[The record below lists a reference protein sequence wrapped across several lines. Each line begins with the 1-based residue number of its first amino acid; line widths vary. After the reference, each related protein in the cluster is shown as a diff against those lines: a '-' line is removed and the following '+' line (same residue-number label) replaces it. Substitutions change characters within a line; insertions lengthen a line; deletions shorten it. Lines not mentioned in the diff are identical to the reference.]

1 MTSYYSALFFTA
13 FLPITVMLYGMAPR
27 RFRWAVL
34 LLASYGFFFAL
45 SGALIAFV
53 ALSTAVVYACAR
65 MMGAN
70 LAEKNRQLA
79 TASSGKRE
87 IREACKRKNRRIVFA
102 AVVANIGILAVLK
115 YSGFFG
121 LSLASTLA
129 AFGISID
136 LSIPSFALPIGISF
150 YTLMAVSYVVDV
162 YRERTKADKNLG
174 HVALFLAFFPG
185 IMEGPLSRY
194 NDVASSLIAGEP
206 LNRKNLYAGTLRIM
220 WGMAKK
226 IIVADRLNAFVKPV
240 FDNYG
245 SYDGGV
251 IALAA
256 ILYTIQLYCDFSG
269 TMDVAL
275 GMGRVFNV
283 TLPENFRQPF
293 FSRTAS
299 EFWQRW
305 HITLGLWFKDYVYY
319 PISLSKPCKMLTTKA
334 RKRFG
339 NRYGPLLASSVALF
353 CVWIGNGLWHG
364 AGSQYIFFGLYYF
377 VLIMAGGLIEP
388 PCARAAQH
396 FGIDR
401 NSWPY
406 RTFQTVRTLAIIFV
420 GELFFRSNSL
430 EAGLA
435 MMERIAGDFTIEAF
449 TTGSALQIGFGVGDG
464 LIVTLFMML
473 VLAVGVV
480 KERGCNLWEWATAQS
495 ALLRWSLVILLF
507 VGTVTFGAYGLD
519 YTPVDPMYAQF

>member
-162 YRERTKADKNLG
+162 SRTNEGRQEPWARGAVPGIFQESWKDRSADTTTLRPALSRANRLIERTCTPEPC
-174 HVALFLAFFPG
+174 ALCGAC
-185 IMEGPLSRY
+185 RRR
-194 NDVASSLIAGEP
+194 SS
-206 LNRKNLYAGTLRIM
+206 
-220 WGMAKK
+220 
-226 IIVADRLNAFVKPV
+226 
-240 FDNYG
+240 
-245 SYDGGV
+245 
-251 IALAA
+251 
-256 ILYTIQLYCDFSG
+256 
-269 TMDVAL
+269 
-275 GMGRVFNV
+275 
-283 TLPENFRQPF
+283 
-293 FSRTAS
+293 SRT
-299 EFWQRW
+299 
-305 HITLGLWFKDYVYY
+305 G
-319 PISLSKPCKMLTTKA
+319 
-334 RKRFG
+334 
-339 NRYGPLLASSVALF
+339 
-353 CVWIGNGLWHG
+353 
-364 AGSQYIFFGLYYF
+364 
-377 VLIMAGGLIEP
+377 
-388 PCARAAQH
+388 
-396 FGIDR
+396 
-401 NSWPY
+401 
-406 RTFQTVRTLAIIFV
+406 
-420 GELFFRSNSL
+420 
-430 EAGLA
+430 
-435 MMERIAGDFTIEAF
+435 
-449 TTGSALQIGFGVGDG
+449 
-464 LIVTLFMML
+464 
-473 VLAVGVV
+473 
-480 KERGCNLWEWATAQS
+480 
-495 ALLRWSLVILLF
+495 
-507 VGTVTFGAYGLD
+507 
-519 YTPVDPMYAQF
+519 

>member
-1 MTSYYSALFFTA
+1 
-13 FLPITVMLYGMAPR
+13 MLYGMAPR

-194 NDVASSLIAGEP
+194 NDVAPSRNVRE
-206 LNRKNLYAGTLRIM
+206 NRCSKVIPRFVRQRRRRLYDPVHHSAVLRFLRNDGRRPGHGTLC
-220 WGMAKK
+220 
-226 IIVADRLNAFVKPV
+226 
-240 FDNYG
+240 
-245 SYDGGV
+245 S
-251 IALAA
+251 
-256 ILYTIQLYCDFSG
+256 T
-269 TMDVAL
+269 
-275 GMGRVFNV
+275 
-283 TLPENFRQPF
+283 
-293 FSRTAS
+293 
-299 EFWQRW
+299 
-305 HITLGLWFKDYVYY
+305 
-319 PISLSKPCKMLTTKA
+319 
-334 RKRFG
+334 
-339 NRYGPLLASSVALF
+339 
-353 CVWIGNGLWHG
+353 
-364 AGSQYIFFGLYYF
+364 
-377 VLIMAGGLIEP
+377 
-388 PCARAAQH
+388 
-396 FGIDR
+396 
-401 NSWPY
+401 
-406 RTFQTVRTLAIIFV
+406 
-420 GELFFRSNSL
+420 
-430 EAGLA
+430 
-435 MMERIAGDFTIEAF
+435 
-449 TTGSALQIGFGVGDG
+449 
-464 LIVTLFMML
+464 
-473 VLAVGVV
+473 
-480 KERGCNLWEWATAQS
+480 
-495 ALLRWSLVILLF
+495 
-507 VGTVTFGAYGLD
+507 
-519 YTPVDPMYAQF
+519 

>member
-162 YRERTKADKNLG
+162 YRERT
-174 HVALFLAFFPG
+174 
-185 IMEGPLSRY
+185 
-194 NDVASSLIAGEP
+194 
-206 LNRKNLYAGTLRIM
+206 
-220 WGMAKK
+220 
-226 IIVADRLNAFVKPV
+226 
-240 FDNYG
+240 
-245 SYDGGV
+245 
-251 IALAA
+251 
-256 ILYTIQLYCDFSG
+256 
-269 TMDVAL
+269 
-275 GMGRVFNV
+275 
-283 TLPENFRQPF
+283 
-293 FSRTAS
+293 
-299 EFWQRW
+299 
-305 HITLGLWFKDYVYY
+305 
-319 PISLSKPCKMLTTKA
+319 
-334 RKRFG
+334 
-339 NRYGPLLASSVALF
+339 
-353 CVWIGNGLWHG
+353 
-364 AGSQYIFFGLYYF
+364 
-377 VLIMAGGLIEP
+377 
-388 PCARAAQH
+388 
-396 FGIDR
+396 
-401 NSWPY
+401 
-406 RTFQTVRTLAIIFV
+406 
-420 GELFFRSNSL
+420 
-430 EAGLA
+430 
-435 MMERIAGDFTIEAF
+435 
-449 TTGSALQIGFGVGDG
+449 
-464 LIVTLFMML
+464 
-473 VLAVGVV
+473 
-480 KERGCNLWEWATAQS
+480 
-495 ALLRWSLVILLF
+495 
-507 VGTVTFGAYGLD
+507 
-519 YTPVDPMYAQF
+519 

>member
-121 LSLASTLA
+121 LSLASALA

-174 HVALFLAFFPG
+174 HVALFLAFSQESWKDRSADTTTLRPA
-185 IMEGPLSRY
+185 LSRA
-194 NDVASSLIAGEP
+194 NRLIERTCTQEPCALCGAWRRRSS
-206 LNRKNLYAGTLRIM
+206 
-220 WGMAKK
+220 
-226 IIVADRLNAFVKPV
+226 
-240 FDNYG
+240 
-245 SYDGGV
+245 
-251 IALAA
+251 
-256 ILYTIQLYCDFSG
+256 
-269 TMDVAL
+269 
-275 GMGRVFNV
+275 
-283 TLPENFRQPF
+283 
-293 FSRTAS
+293 SRT
-299 EFWQRW
+299 
-305 HITLGLWFKDYVYY
+305 G
-319 PISLSKPCKMLTTKA
+319 
-334 RKRFG
+334 
-339 NRYGPLLASSVALF
+339 
-353 CVWIGNGLWHG
+353 
-364 AGSQYIFFGLYYF
+364 
-377 VLIMAGGLIEP
+377 
-388 PCARAAQH
+388 
-396 FGIDR
+396 
-401 NSWPY
+401 
-406 RTFQTVRTLAIIFV
+406 
-420 GELFFRSNSL
+420 
-430 EAGLA
+430 
-435 MMERIAGDFTIEAF
+435 
-449 TTGSALQIGFGVGDG
+449 
-464 LIVTLFMML
+464 
-473 VLAVGVV
+473 
-480 KERGCNLWEWATAQS
+480 
-495 ALLRWSLVILLF
+495 
-507 VGTVTFGAYGLD
+507 
-519 YTPVDPMYAQF
+519 

>member
-275 GMGRVFNV
+275 RILATLAYHAGPVVQRLRV
-283 TLPENFRQPF
+283 LPYLVVQAMQDADDQGAQAFRKQIRSASGKLRCAVLRVDRQRLVAWRRQPV
-293 FSRTAS
+293 
-299 EFWQRW
+299 
-305 HITLGLWFKDYVYY
+305 H
-319 PISLSKPCKMLTTKA
+319 
-334 RKRFG
+334 
-339 NRYGPLLASSVALF
+339 LLR
-353 CVWIGNGLWHG
+353 
-364 AGSQYIFFGLYYF
+364 F
-377 VLIMAGGLIEP
+377 VLLRPDHGGRLD
-388 PCARAAQH
+388 RASMRAC
-396 FGIDR
+396 G
-401 NSWPY
+401 
-406 RTFQTVRTLAIIFV
+406 A
-420 GELFFRSNSL
+420 
-430 EAGLA
+430 
-435 MMERIAGDFTIEAF
+435 
-449 TTGSALQIGFGVGDG
+449 ALRHRPQ
-464 LIVTLFMML
+464 
-473 VLAVGVV
+473 
-480 KERGCNLWEWATAQS
+480 
-495 ALLRWSLVILLF
+495 
-507 VGTVTFGAYGLD
+507 
-519 YTPVDPMYAQF
+519 

>member
-121 LSLASTLA
+121 LSLASALA

-194 NDVASSLIAGEP
+194 NDVAPSLIAGEP

-275 GMGRVFNV
+275 GMGPRV
-283 TLPENFRQPF
+283 
-293 FSRTAS
+293 
-299 EFWQRW
+299 QRNA
-305 HITLGLWFKDYVYY
+305 
-319 PISLSKPCKMLTTKA
+319 A
-334 RKRFG
+334 RKLQAAVLLPHRL
-339 NRYGPLLASSVALF
+339 RILATLAYHAGPVVQRLRVLPYLVVQAMQDADDQGAQAFRKQIRSASGKLRCAVLRVDRQRLVAWRPAASTSSSV
-353 CVWIGNGLWHG
+353 C
-364 AGSQYIFFGLYYF
+364 
-377 VLIMAGGLIEP
+377 
-388 PCARAAQH
+388 
-396 FGIDR
+396 
-401 NSWPY
+401 
-406 RTFQTVRTLAIIFV
+406 
-420 GELFFRSNSL
+420 
-430 EAGLA
+430 
-435 MMERIAGDFTIEAF
+435 
-449 TTGSALQIGFGVGDG
+449 TTS
-464 LIVTLFMML
+464 
-473 VLAVGVV
+473 
-480 KERGCNLWEWATAQS
+480 S
-495 ALLRWSLVILLF
+495 
-507 VGTVTFGAYGLD
+507 
-519 YTPVDPMYAQF
+519 

>member
-174 HVALFLAFFPG
+174 HVALFLAFFQESWKDRSADTTTLRPA
-185 IMEGPLSRY
+185 LSRA
-194 NDVASSLIAGEP
+194 NRLIERTCTPEPCALCGAWRRRSS
-206 LNRKNLYAGTLRIM
+206 
-220 WGMAKK
+220 
-226 IIVADRLNAFVKPV
+226 
-240 FDNYG
+240 
-245 SYDGGV
+245 
-251 IALAA
+251 
-256 ILYTIQLYCDFSG
+256 
-269 TMDVAL
+269 
-275 GMGRVFNV
+275 
-283 TLPENFRQPF
+283 
-293 FSRTAS
+293 SRT
-299 EFWQRW
+299 
-305 HITLGLWFKDYVYY
+305 G
-319 PISLSKPCKMLTTKA
+319 
-334 RKRFG
+334 
-339 NRYGPLLASSVALF
+339 
-353 CVWIGNGLWHG
+353 
-364 AGSQYIFFGLYYF
+364 
-377 VLIMAGGLIEP
+377 
-388 PCARAAQH
+388 
-396 FGIDR
+396 
-401 NSWPY
+401 
-406 RTFQTVRTLAIIFV
+406 
-420 GELFFRSNSL
+420 
-430 EAGLA
+430 
-435 MMERIAGDFTIEAF
+435 
-449 TTGSALQIGFGVGDG
+449 
-464 LIVTLFMML
+464 
-473 VLAVGVV
+473 
-480 KERGCNLWEWATAQS
+480 
-495 ALLRWSLVILLF
+495 
-507 VGTVTFGAYGLD
+507 
-519 YTPVDPMYAQF
+519 

>member
-1 MTSYYSALFFTA
+1 
-13 FLPITVMLYGMAPR
+13 
-27 RFRWAVL
+27 
-34 LLASYGFFFAL
+34 
-45 SGALIAFV
+45 
-53 ALSTAVVYACAR
+53 

-79 TASSGKRE
+79 QASSGKRE

-121 LSLASTLA
+121 LSLASALA

-194 NDVASSLIAGEP
+194 NDVAPSLIAGEP

-377 VLIMAGGLIEP
+377 VLIMAGGLIELH
-388 PCARAAQH
+388 AR
-396 FGIDR
+396 
-401 NSWPY
+401 
-406 RTFQTVRTLAIIFV
+406 VRRSTSASTAI
-420 GELFFRSNSL
+420 
-430 EAGLA
+430 AGLI
-435 MMERIAGDFTIEAF
+435 ERSRPSGRWRSSS
-449 TTGSALQIGFGVGDG
+449 SASCSFAL
-464 LIVTLFMML
+464 
-473 VLAVGVV
+473 
-480 KERGCNLWEWATAQS
+480 TA
-495 ALLRWSLVILLF
+495 
-507 VGTVTFGAYGLD
+507 
-519 YTPVDPMYAQF
+519 

>member
-79 TASSGKRE
+79 QASSGKRE

-121 LSLASTLA
+121 LSLASALA

-194 NDVASSLIAGEP
+194 NDVAPSLIAGEP

-251 IALAA
+251 IA
-256 ILYTIQLYCDFSG
+256 
-269 TMDVAL
+269 
-275 GMGRVFNV
+275 
-283 TLPENFRQPF
+283 
-293 FSRTAS
+293 
-299 EFWQRW
+299 
-305 HITLGLWFKDYVYY
+305 
-319 PISLSKPCKMLTTKA
+319 
-334 RKRFG
+334 
-339 NRYGPLLASSVALF
+339 
-353 CVWIGNGLWHG
+353 
-364 AGSQYIFFGLYYF
+364 
-377 VLIMAGGLIEP
+377 
-388 PCARAAQH
+388 
-396 FGIDR
+396 
-401 NSWPY
+401 
-406 RTFQTVRTLAIIFV
+406 
-420 GELFFRSNSL
+420 
-430 EAGLA
+430 
-435 MMERIAGDFTIEAF
+435 
-449 TTGSALQIGFGVGDG
+449 
-464 LIVTLFMML
+464 
-473 VLAVGVV
+473 
-480 KERGCNLWEWATAQS
+480 
-495 ALLRWSLVILLF
+495 
-507 VGTVTFGAYGLD
+507 
-519 YTPVDPMYAQF
+519 

>member
-13 FLPITVMLYGMAPR
+13 FLPIAVMLYGIAPR

-45 SGALIAFV
+45 SGALVAFV
-53 ALSTAVVYACAR
+53 ALSTVVVYACAR
-65 MMGAN
+65 MIDAN
-70 LAEKNRQLA
+70 LEKKNRQPA
-79 TASSGKRE
+79 KASSGKRE
-87 IREACKRKNRRIVFA
+87 MREACKRKNRRIVA
-102 AVVANIGILAVLK
+102 GAVVINIGILAVLK

-121 LSLASTLA
+121 VSLASVLA
-129 AFGISID
+129 AFGISVD
-136 LSIPSFALPIGISF
+136 LAIPSFALPIGISF
-150 YTLMAVSYVVDV
+150 YTLMAVSYVMDV

-194 NDVASSLIAGEP
+194 NDIAPSLTAGEP
-206 LNRKNLYAGTLRIM
+206 LNRKNLYAGTLRIV

-283 TLPENFRQPF
+283 ALPENFRQPF

-319 PISLSKPCKMLTTKA
+319 PISLSKPCKLLTTKA

-339 NRYGPLLASSVALF
+339 NRYGPLLASAVALF

-377 VLIMAGGLIEP
+377 VLIMVGGLIEP
-388 PCARAAQH
+388 QCARVAQH
-396 FGIDR
+396 FGINRDR
-401 NSWPY
+401 WSY
-406 RTFQTVRTLAIIFV
+406 RALQTARTLVIIFI
-420 GELFFRSNSL
+420 GELFFRSSSL

-435 MMERIAGDFTIEAF
+435 MVGRIAGNFTIEAF

-464 LIVTLFMML
+464 IIVALFMML
-473 VLAVGVV
+473 VLVVGVA
-480 KERGCNLWEWATAQS
+480 KERGCNVWEWVAARR
-495 ALLRWSLVILLF
+495 APMRWGLVILLF
-507 VGTVTFGAYGLD
+507 VGTVTFGAYGIG
-519 YTPVDPMYAQF
+519 YMPVDPMYAQF